1 MRTLI
6 PIISIVIAITIFFAF
21 VRPLFSD
28 VRIIQDEIVR
38 IEEQLS
44 KKTDLTEEVQSLL
57 AVKKSHSA
65 TNIERLE
72 AMIPDTIDEVK
83 IIADLSA
90 LAEAHNML
98 FGNIFVESENDGD
111 SQTNASR
118 EFNGVAL
125 VSSDITFGLVGN
137 YDQFKLMLA
146 DIERSLV
153 LLDVLQIT
161 FSAGEGDLVQ
171 YSLKVRTYAMPEVT
185 S

>member
-6 PIISIVIAITIFFAF
+6 PVISIVIAVTIFFAF

-28 VRIIQDEIVR
+28 VRIIQDEIGR

-44 KKTDLTEEVQSLL
+44 KKTDLTEEVKSLL
-57 AVKKSHSA
+57 AVKQSHA
-65 TNIERLE
+65 VTNIERLDT
-72 AMIPDTIDEVK
+72 MIPGDIDEVK
-83 IIADLSA
+83 IIADLST
-90 LAEAHNML
+90 LARSHNML
-98 FGNIFVESENDGD
+98 FGNIVVESESNAYSGTDDLEESDGV
-111 SQTNASR
+111 
-118 EFNGVAL
+118 GL

-137 YDQFKLMLA
+137 YDQFKLMLG

-161 FSAGEGDLVQ
+161 FTAGAGELVQ
-171 YSLKVRTYAMPEVT
+171 YSVKVRTYAMPEVA